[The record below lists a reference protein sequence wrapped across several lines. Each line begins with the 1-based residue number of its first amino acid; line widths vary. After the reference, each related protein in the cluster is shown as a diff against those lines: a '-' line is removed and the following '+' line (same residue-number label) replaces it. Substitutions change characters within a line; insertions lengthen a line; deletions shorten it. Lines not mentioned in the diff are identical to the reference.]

1 MDNILE
7 IYHYTD
13 IWLLIFC
20 RIVAA
25 VVTLP
30 VVIETKLPA
39 IALGGLTGVLTMI
52 VFFTIPFEATYY
64 AENVLTFGVIV
75 LKEVV
80 VGLIIGF
87 AFGIFFQVYYFFG
100 QLLSTQ
106 GGLGMSTI
114 MDPNSFTQVPIIG
127 KFYTLAFTVVFLAS
141 GGYHWFIKSLVE
153 TFYYIPVGKAVVNPE
168 IMYSVL
174 DAVILF
180 FEMGF
185 KLASPVVGV
194 IVVVDCGL
202 GILARVVPQMNMFVV
217 GLPIKLIVLCLLMIA
232 LMEVIGSYND
242 LITKT
247 IVSEFF
253 NIIEGLVP

>member
-25 VVTLP
+25 IITLP
-30 VVIETKLPA
+30 IVIETKLPA
-39 IALGGLTGVLTMI
+39 IAIGGLTGILSMI
-52 VFFTIPFEATYY
+52 VFFTIPFEAVYY
-64 AENVLTFGVIV
+64 AENVLEFGIVIV
-75 LKEVV
+75 KEVL

-87 AFGIFFQVYYFFG
+87 SFGIFFQVYNFFG

-127 KFYTLAFTVVFLAS
+127 KFYTIAFATIFVAS
-141 GGYHWFIKSLVE
+141 GGYHWFIAALVE
-153 TFYYIPVGKAVVNPE
+153 TFYYIPVGKAIINPE
-168 IMYSVL
+168 IMHSVL

-217 GLPIKLIVLCLLMIA
+217 GLPIKLIILFLLMIA
-232 LMEVIGSYND
+232 LMEVIGPYNNF
-242 LITKT
+242 IIET
-247 IVSEFF
+247 IVNEFF